1 MKFNIIFVAQLTFLF
16 LHELIIEEKYNFEI
30 KSIYFINNVKTHINK
45 IFARIIIFLYTL
57 KNYIEN

>member
-45 IFARIIIFLYTL
+45 IFARIKIFLYTL
-57 KNYIEN
+57 KNYIED